1 VEGLLG
7 RGEERDRLDQI
18 LDDARRGLSGVLVLR
33 GEPGMGKTALLDYA
47 QAAATDLQIIRIDGV
62 ETEMELSFAAL
73 HQFLRPCLGR
83 LDVLPAPQ
91 RTALRL
97 AFGMQEGRTP
107 DRFLVSLASLG
118 LLAEHASGKPL
129 LCIVDDAH
137 CLDRES
143 ADALAFVA
151 RRLYAD
157 RIAIIFAVRE
167 PAPRPGLL
175 DGLPDVRLA
184 GLAETDACELLAS
197 AAGPQLHRLVAERIV
212 AETGGNP
219 LALIEIGQELASGQL
234 ASEWPLP
241 EPVPLGRQLEQ
252 RYLREV
258 QGLPADTPL
267 LLLAAAA
274 DPASDPGL
282 LWQAG
287 QDLGFTIE
295 AAAAAEARQLVT
307 IRDVVRFRHPLI
319 RSAVYYG
326 ASFAQRQRVHACLAA
341 ATSPAEPDQRA
352 WHQAQAA
359 MGPDEATADDLERA
373 GERARRRGGW
383 TAAAAF
389 FHRSG
394 TLSAD
399 QAARA
404 RRMLSAAE
412 ASCSAGALGRAQAEL
427 DEAAAYRDDQR
438 HLGLVQRVQ
447 GRIHHALRQPAKATS
462 DLLAAATTLGPV
474 DIRLARDILVEA
486 TVQAQI
492 NGQLA
497 PEGTT
502 RTDVAHVA
510 QALPLRPGTTAT
522 VGDLLL
528 DADTTLQLHG
538 LDAAAPLL
546 RHAID
551 AVRRVAADP
560 PEMFQWL
567 AAACAAAT
575 ILADDLR
582 LHELTRR
589 MEAAA
594 REQGA
599 VVPLLLALSHA
610 GVSGLLAGDLPE
622 AQRCFVEMTAI
633 AEARGQPWS
642 LGSLLLSAW
651 RGQPEQAYALLDTVA
666 GEADRQGQGYQLVF
680 ADYAR
685 CILELGHGRYDAA
698 YASFASGVDDTSQVK
713 FVLPDLVEA
722 AQRSG
727 HRDAARDMAGRLAML
742 AGAHPGPVTLGFLS
756 RAQAL
761 VAGDGTDA
769 EDGYQEAI
777 NQHGRARGPAHLAR
791 SHLVYGEW
799 LRRVR
804 RPRDARDSL
813 RTAHR
818 LFEDMGAQAFAGR
831 ARLELAAA
839 GETVPAQAA
848 ARRSHDLTPQE
859 ARVARLAAGGATN
872 AEIAAQL
879 YLSPNTVDYHLRKVF
894 RKLGVT
900 SRRQLTQSRLNLDP
914 YT

>member
-1 VEGLLG
+1 MEGLLG
-7 RGEERDRLDQI
+7 RGEERGRLDQL
-18 LDDARRGLSGVLVLR
+18 LDGARGGLSGVLVLR
-33 GEPGMGKTALLDYA
+33 GEPGVGKTALLDYA
-47 QAAATDLQIIRIDGV
+47 QAAAAAADLQVIRIDGV

-73 HQFLRPCLGR
+73 YQFLRPCLGS
-83 LDVLPAPQ
+83 LDVLPSPQ

-118 LLAEHASGKPL
+118 LLAEHSSRKPL
-129 LCIVDDAH
+129 LCLVDDAH

-157 RIAIIFAVRE
+157 SIAIIFAVRE
-167 PAPRPGLL
+167 PASRSGML
-175 DGLPDVRLA
+175 DGLPELPVA
-184 GLAETDACELLAS
+184 GLAEADARTLLAS
-197 AAGPQLHRLVAERIV
+197 AAGSALDRLVAERIV

-219 LALIEIGQELASGQL
+219 LALIEIGQELASGLL
-234 ASEWPLP
+234 ASDSPLP
-241 EPVPLGRQLEQ
+241 EPVPLGHQLEQ

-258 QGLPADTPL
+258 QGLPADTQA

-274 DPASDPGL
+274 DPTGDPSL

-287 QDLGFTIE
+287 EELGFTIE
-295 AAAAAEARQLVT
+295 AAAAAEARQLIT
-307 IRDVVRFRHPLI
+307 IRDLVRFRHPLI

-326 ASFAQRQRVHACLAA
+326 ASFAQRQRVHARLAA
-341 ATSPAEPDQRA
+341 VTSPAEPDQRA

-359 MGPDEATADDLERA
+359 TGPDEATADDLERA
-373 GERARRRGGW
+373 GERARRRGGS
-383 TAAAAF
+383 TTAAAF
-389 FHRSG
+389 FHRAA
-394 TLSAD
+394 TLSLS

-412 ASCSAGALGRAQAEL
+412 ASCNAGALSRAQGEL
-427 DEAAAYRDDQR
+427 DAAAAYRDDQR

-447 GRIHHALRQPAKATS
+447 GRIHHALREPAKATS
-462 DLLAAATTLGPV
+462 ALLAAATSLGPV

-486 TVQAQI
+486 IVEAQI
-492 NGQLA
+492 NGRLA
-497 PEGTT
+497 PEGAA
-502 RTDVAHVA
+502 RADVAHVA
-510 QALPLRPGTTAT
+510 QALPLRPGTAAT
-522 VGDLLL
+522 TGDLLL
-528 DADTTLQLHG
+528 DADTTLQLDG

-551 AVRRVAADP
+551 AVRHEAADP

-567 AAACAAAT
+567 AAACADAT
-575 ILADDLR
+575 ILADELR

-599 VVPLLLALSHA
+599 MVLLSLALSYA
-610 GVSGLLAGDLPE
+610 GVSGLLEGDLPE
-622 AQRCFVEMTAI
+622 AERCFTEMTAI

-642 LGSLLLSAW
+642 LGSLLMSAW

-727 HRDAARDMAGRLAML
+727 HPDAAHGMVRRLARL
-742 AGAHPGPVTLGFLS
+742 ADANPGPATLGFLS

-769 EDGYQEAI
+769 EDHYQEAI
-777 NQHGRARGPAHLAR
+777 NQHGRARGTAHLAR

-799 LRRVR
+799 LRRVK
-804 RPRDARDSL
+804 RPRDARSSL

-818 LFEDMGAQAFAGR
+818 IFDDMGAQGFAGR
-831 ARLELAAA
+831 ARLELSAA
-839 GETVPAQAA
+839 GETVPTQDS
-848 ARRSHDLTPQE
+848 ARHSHDLTAQE
-859 ARVARLAAGGATN
+859 AQVTKLAAGGATN

-900 SRRQLTQSRLNLDP
+900 SRRQLARAQLNLVP
-914 YT
+914 

>member
-1 VEGLLG
+1 VKGLLG
-7 RGEERDRLDQI
+7 RGAERNRLDQI
-18 LDDARRGLSGVLVLR
+18 LDGVRRGLSSALVLR
-33 GEPGMGKTALLDYA
+33 GEPGVGKTALLDYA
-47 QAAATDLQIIRIDGV
+47 QAAAEDLQVIRIDGV

-73 HQFLRPCLGR
+73 HQFLRPCLSS
-83 LDVLPAPQ
+83 LEELPSPQ

-97 AFGMQEGRTP
+97 AFGMQEGQTP
-107 DRFLVSLASLG
+107 DRFLVSLAALG
-118 LLAEHASGKPL
+118 LLAEHASRKPL
-129 LCIVDDAH
+129 LCLVDDAH

-143 ADALAFVA
+143 AEALAFVA

-157 RIAIIFAVRE
+157 SIAIIFAARE
-167 PAPRPGLL
+167 PAPLPGML
-175 DGLPDVRLA
+175 DGLPDIHLA
-184 GLAETDACELLAS
+184 GLAETDAHELLAS
-197 AAGPQLHRLVAERIV
+197 AAGPQLDRLVAGRIV
-212 AETGGNP
+212 GVTRGNP
-219 LALIEIGQELASGQL
+219 LALIEIGRELASGQL

-241 EPVPLGRQLEQ
+241 EPVPVGRQLEQ
-252 RYLREV
+252 RYLQEV
-258 QGLPADTPL
+258 QGLPADTQA

-274 DPASDPGL
+274 DPTGDPGL

-287 QDLGFTIE
+287 QELGFTTE
-295 AAAAAEARQLVT
+295 AGAAAEARQLIT
-307 IRDVVRFRHPLI
+307 IRDTVRFRHPLI

-326 ASFAQRQRVHACLAA
+326 ASFAQRQRVHARLAE

-359 MGPDEATADDLERA
+359 TGPDEATADDLERA
-373 GERARRRGGW
+373 GDRARRRGGW
-383 TAAAAF
+383 TTAAAF
-389 FHRSG
+389 FHRSA
-394 TLSAD
+394 TLSPGR
-399 QAARA
+399 AARA

-412 ASCSAGALGRAQAEL
+412 ASCSAGVLSRAQAEV
-427 DEAAAYRDDQR
+427 DEAATYRDDRR
-438 HLGLVQRVQ
+438 HLGLAQRVQ

-462 DLLAAATTLGPV
+462 ALLAAATSLGPV

-486 TVQAQI
+486 VVEAQI
-492 NGQLA
+492 NGRLA

-502 RTDVAHVA
+502 KTDVAHVA
-510 QALPLRPGTTAT
+510 QALPLRPGATAT

-528 DADTTLQLHG
+528 DADTTLQLRG

-551 AVRRVAADP
+551 AVRRVAEDP

-567 AAACAAAT
+567 AAACADAT
-575 ILADDLR
+575 ILADEVR

-599 VVPLLLALSHA
+599 MVSLSLALSHA
-610 GVSGLLAGDLPE
+610 GVSGLLDGDLPE
-622 AQRCFVEMTAI
+622 VQRCFAEMTAI

-642 LGSLLLSAW
+642 LGSALLAAW
-651 RGQPEQAYALLDTVA
+651 RGQPEHAYALLDAVA

-685 CILELGHGRYDAA
+685 CILELGHGRYHAA
-698 YASFASGVDDTSQVK
+698 YASLASGIDDTSQIK

-727 HRDAARDMAGRLAML
+727 HPDVADGTVRRLTRLA
-742 AGAHPGPVTLGFLS
+742 AVNPGPVILGFLS

-761 VAGDGTDA
+761 VAGDGTEA
-769 EDGYQEAI
+769 EDHYQEAI
-777 NQHGRARGPAHLAR
+777 NQHARARGSAHLAR

-799 LRRVR
+799 LRRIK
-804 RPRDARDSL
+804 RPRDARSSL

-818 LFEDMGAQAFAGR
+818 LFEDIGARAFAGR
-831 ARLELAAA
+831 AQRELAAT
-839 GETVPAQAA
+839 GEAVTAQAV
-848 ARRSHDLTPQE
+848 ARHSHDLTPQE
-859 ARVARLAAGGATN
+859 AQVTRLAAGGATN

-900 SRRQLTQSRLNLDP
+900 SRRQLADAQRNLVP
-914 YT
+914 

>member
-1 VEGLLG
+1 MECLLG
-7 RGEERDRLDQI
+7 RGVERDRLDQI
-18 LDDARRGLSGVLVLR
+18 LDGACRGLSGTLVLR
-33 GEPGMGKTALLDYA
+33 GEPGVGKTVLLDYA
-47 QAAATDLQIIRIDGV
+47 QAAAADLQVIRIDGV

-73 HQFLRPCLGR
+73 HQFLRPCLGS
-83 LDVLPAPQ
+83 LDVLPSPQ

-107 DRFLVSLASLG
+107 DRFLVGLASLG
-118 LLAEHASGKPL
+118 LLAEHASRKPL
-129 LCIVDDAH
+129 LCLVDDAH

-157 RIAIIFAVRE
+157 SIAIIFAVRE
-167 PAPRPGLL
+167 PAPRHGML
-175 DGLPDVRLA
+175 DGLPELRLA
-184 GLAETDACELLAS
+184 GLAEADGCDLLAS
-197 AAGPQLHRLVAERIV
+197 TAGPQLPRPVAERIV

-219 LALIEIGQELASGQL
+219 LALIEIGQELASGDL
-234 ASEWPLP
+234 ATDSPLP

-258 QGLPADTPL
+258 QGLPADTQS

-274 DPASDPGL
+274 DPTGDPSL

-287 QDLGFTIE
+287 KDLGFAIE
-295 AAAAAEARQLVT
+295 AAAAAEARQLIT
-307 IRDVVRFRHPLI
+307 IRDTVRFRHPLI

-326 ASFAQRQRVHACLAA
+326 ASFAQRQRVHACLAE
-341 ATSPAEPDQRA
+341 ATSPAEPDRRA
-352 WHQAQAA
+352 WHLAQAA
-359 MGPDEATADDLERA
+359 TGPDEAVAEDLEQA
-373 GERARRRGGW
+373 GERARGRGGW
-383 TAAAAF
+383 TEAAALLR
-389 FHRSG
+389 RSA

-412 ASCSAGALGRAQAEL
+412 ASCNAGALDRAQAEL
-427 DEAAAYRDDQR
+427 DAAAYRDDQR
-438 HLGLVQRVQ
+438 HLGLAQRVQ
-447 GRIHHALRQPAKATS
+447 GRIHHARRQPAKATS
-462 DLLAAATTLGPV
+462 ALLAAATSLGPV

-486 TVQAQI
+486 IVEAQI

-497 PEGTT
+497 PEGAT

-510 QALPLRPGTTAT
+510 KALPLRPGTPGTI
-522 VGDLLL
+522 GDLLL
-528 DADTTLQLHG
+528 DADATLQLHG

-551 AVRRVAADP
+551 AVRHHAADP

-567 AAACAAAT
+567 AAACADAT
-575 ILADDLR
+575 ILADESR

-589 MEAAA
+589 METTA

-599 VVPLLLALSHA
+599 MIPLSLALSYA
-610 GVSGLLAGDLPE
+610 GASGLLAGDLPE
-622 AQRCFVEMTAI
+622 AERCFVEMTAI

-642 LGSLLLSAW
+642 LGSLLISAW
-651 RGQPEQAYALLDTVA
+651 RGQTQQAYALLGTVA
-666 GEADRQGQGYQLVF
+666 EEAGRQGQGYQLVF

-698 YASFASGVDDTSQVK
+698 YASFASCIDDTSQIK
-713 FVLPDLVEA
+713 SALPDLVEA

-727 HRDAARDMAGRLAML
+727 HRDAAHGAVGRLTKL
-742 AGAHPGPVTLGFLS
+742 ATANPGPVTLGFLA

-761 VAGDGTDA
+761 IADDGTDA
-769 EDGYQEAI
+769 EDHYQQAI
-777 NQHGRARGPAHLAR
+777 NHHSRARGPAHLAR
-791 SHLVYGEW
+791 SHLLYGEW
-799 LRRVR
+799 LRRAK
-804 RPRDARDSL
+804 RPRDARTSL
-813 RTAHR
+813 RTAHQ
-818 LFEDMGAQAFAGR
+818 LFEDIGAQGFAAR

-839 GETVPAQAA
+839 GQTVPAQAA
-848 ARRSHDLTPQE
+848 RHSHGLTPQE
-859 ARVARLAAGGATN
+859 AQVTRLAAAGATN

-900 SRRQLTQSRLNLDP
+900 SRRQLAHAQLNLVP
-914 YT
+914 

>member
-1 VEGLLG
+1 VKSLLG
-7 RGEERDRLDQI
+7 RGEERDRLGQI
-18 LDDARRGLSGVLVLR
+18 LDDARRGLSGALVLR
-33 GEPGMGKTALLDYA
+33 GEPGVGKTALLNYV
-47 QAAATDLQIIRIDGV
+47 QAAAADLQVIRIDGV

-73 HQFLRPCLGR
+73 HQFLRPCLGS
-83 LDVLPAPQ
+83 LEVLPSPQ

-97 AFGMQEGRTP
+97 AFGMQEGRSP
-107 DRFLVSLASLG
+107 DRFLVGLAALG
-118 LLAEHASGKPL
+118 LLAEHASRKPL
-129 LCIVDDAH
+129 LCLVDDAH

-157 RIAIIFAVRE
+157 SIAIIFAARE
-167 PAPRPGLL
+167 PEPRHGML
-175 DGLPDVRLA
+175 DGLPELRIA
-184 GLAETDACELLAS
+184 GLAEADACELLAS
-197 AAGPQLHRLVAERIV
+197 TTGPQLHRLVAEQIV

-219 LALIEIGQELASGQL
+219 LALIEIGQELVSGQL
-234 ASEWPLP
+234 ASDSPLP

-258 QGLPADTPL
+258 QGLPADTQS

-274 DPASDPGL
+274 DPTGAPCL

-287 QDLGFTIE
+287 EELGFTIE
-295 AAAAAEARQLVT
+295 AAAAAEARQLIT
-307 IRDVVRFRHPLI
+307 IRDMVRFRHPLI

-326 ASFAQRQRVHACLAA
+326 ASFAQRQRVHARLAEA
-341 ATSPAEPDQRA
+341 ASPAEPDQRA
-352 WHQAQAA
+352 WHLAQAA
-359 MGPDEATADDLERA
+359 TGPDEAVAEDLERA

-383 TAAAAF
+383 TAAAAL
-389 FHRSG
+389 FHRSA

-412 ASCSAGALGRAQAEL
+412 ASCNAGALGRAQAEV
-427 DEAAAYRDDQR
+427 DAAAAYRDDQR
-438 HLGLVQRVQ
+438 HLGIAQRVQ

-462 DLLAAATTLGPV
+462 ALLAAATSLGPV

-486 TVQAQI
+486 IVEAQI
-492 NGQLA
+492 NGRLA

-522 VGDLLL
+522 VGDLLV

-551 AVRRVAADP
+551 AVRHEAADP

-567 AAACAAAT
+567 AAACADAT
-575 ILADDLR
+575 ILADEPR

-589 MEAAA
+589 METAA

-599 VVPLLLALSHA
+599 MIPLSLALSHA
-610 GVSGLLAGDLPE
+610 GVSGLLAGDLLE
-622 AQRCFVEMTAI
+622 AERCFVEMTVL

-651 RGQPEQAYALLDTVA
+651 RGQTQQAYALLDTVA
-666 GEADRQGQGYQLVF
+666 DEADRQSQGYQLVF

-685 CILELGHGRYDAA
+685 CILELGRGRYDAA
-698 YASFASGVDDTSQVK
+698 YASFASCIDDTSQIK

-727 HRDAARDMAGRLAML
+727 HRDAAHAMVRRLTKL
-742 AGAHPGPVTLGFLS
+742 AAANPGPVTLGFLS

-761 VAGDGTDA
+761 VAGDSTDA
-769 EDGYQEAI
+769 EDHYQEAI
-777 NQHGRARGPAHLAR
+777 NQHGRRARGPAHLAR

-804 RPRDARDSL
+804 RPRDARSSL
-813 RTAHR
+813 RIAHR
-818 LFEDMGAQAFAGR
+818 LFEDIGAQGFAGR
-831 ARLELAAA
+831 ARLELSAA
-839 GETVPAQAA
+839 GEPVPTQTA
-848 ARRSHDLTPQE
+848 ARQGHDLTPQE
-859 ARVARLAAGGATN
+859 AQVTRLAAGGATN

-900 SRRQLTQSRLNLDP
+900 SRRQLAHAQLNLIP
-914 YT
+914 

>member
-7 RGEERDRLDQI
+7 RGEERGRLDQI

-33 GEPGMGKTALLDYA
+33 GEPGVGKTALLDYA
-47 QAAATDLQIIRIDGV
+47 QAVAADLQVIRIDGV
-62 ETEMELSFAAL
+62 ETEMQLSFAAL
-73 HQFLRPCLGR
+73 HQFLRPCLGS
-83 LDVLPAPQ
+83 LEVLPAPQ

-118 LLAEHASGKPL
+118 LLAERASRKPL
-129 LCIVDDAH
+129 LCLVDDAH

-157 RIAIIFAVRE
+157 SIAIIFAVRD
-167 PAPRPGLL
+167 PAPRHGKL
-175 DGLPDVRLA
+175 DGFPELRLA
-184 GLAETDACELLAS
+184 GLAEADARELLAS

-234 ASEWPLP
+234 TGDSPLP

-258 QGLPADTPL
+258 RGLPADTQS

-274 DPASDPGL
+274 DPTGDPGL

-287 QDLGFTIE
+287 EDLGFTIE
-295 AAAAAEARQLVT
+295 AAAAAEARQLIT
-307 IRDVVRFRHPLI
+307 IRDMVRFRHPLI

-326 ASFAQRQRVHACLAA
+326 ASFAQRQRAHARLAE
-341 ATSPAEPDQRA
+341 ATSLAEPDQRA

-359 MGPDEATADDLERA
+359 TGPDQAVAEDLEHA

-383 TAAAAF
+383 TAAAAL
-389 FHRSG
+389 FHRSAM
-394 TLSAD
+394 LSPD
-399 QAARA
+399 QAAQA

-412 ASCSAGALGRAQAEL
+412 ASCHAGALSRAQAEV
-427 DEAAAYRDDQR
+427 DAAAAYRDDQR
-438 HLGLVQRVQ
+438 HLGLAQRVQ
-447 GRIHHALRQPAKATS
+447 GRIHHAQRQPAKATAA
-462 DLLAAATTLGPV
+462 LLAAAATLGPV

-486 TVQAQI
+486 IVEAQI
-492 NGQLA
+492 NGRLA

-551 AVRRVAADP
+551 TVRQEAADH

-567 AAACAAAT
+567 AAACADAT
-575 ILADDLR
+575 ILADEPR
-582 LHELTRR
+582 LHELSRR
-589 MEAAA
+589 METAA

-599 VVPLLLALSHA
+599 MIPLSLALSHA
-610 GVSGLLAGDLPE
+610 GVSGLLAGELPE
-622 AQRCFVEMTAI
+622 AERCFAEMTAI

-651 RGQPEQAYALLDTVA
+651 HGQTRLAYALLDTVA
-666 GEADRQGQGYQLVF
+666 EEAGRQGQGYQLVF

-698 YASFASGVDDTSQVK
+698 YASFASCIDDTSQIK

-727 HRDAARDMAGRLAML
+727 HHDATHGMVGQLAKL
-742 AGAHPGPVTLGFLS
+742 AAADPGPVTLGFLS

-761 VAGDGTDA
+761 AAGDGTGA
-769 EDGYQEAI
+769 EDHYQEAI

-813 RTAHR
+813 RIAHQ
-818 LFEDMGAQAFAGR
+818 LFEDIGAQGFAGR
-831 ARLELAAA
+831 ARLELSAA
-839 GETVPAQAA
+839 GETVPPQAA
-848 ARRSHDLTPQE
+848 AGHSHNLTPQE
-859 ARVARLAAGGATN
+859 AQVTRLAAGGATN

-894 RKLGVT
+894 RKLGIT
-900 SRRQLTQSRLNLDP
+900 SRRHLARAHLNLIP
-914 YT
+914 